1 MLSSSHPRIQDRIK
15 ILIQQLLPK
24 QALTVLAGKMAT
36 MKLGRF
42 TTAFIGWYARHYRVQ
57 LEEALESNPS
67 SYACFQ
73 DFFTRPIRPEL
84 RPVAEADFVCPVDG
98 RINQC
103 GSIEGDQIFQAK
115 GQSYSIAA
123 LLGGTEK
130 SAETFAQG
138 SFATLYLSPGDY
150 HRIHMP
156 CDGRLKLMTHI
167 PGKLYTVNPT
177 TANNIPNLFAR
188 NERVVCL
195 FESAFGP
202 FAMVLVGAT
211 IVGSMTTVWHGV
223 INAERPATVRQ
234 WPYQQDAVVLKKG
247 AEMGRFSLGSTVI
260 LLFPKNTFTFNPL
273 WREERA
279 IRMGE
284 SMGSLLG

>member
-1 MLSSSHPRIQDRIK
+1 MPSSSRPCIQDRIK

-24 QALTVLAGKMAT
+24 QALTVFAGKMAA
-36 MKLGRF
+36 MKLGGL
-42 TTAFIGWYARHYRVQ
+42 TTAFIGWYARHYGVQ
-57 LEEALESNPS
+57 LEEAQESDPS
-67 SYACFQ
+67 RYACFQ

-84 RPVAEADFVCPVDG
+84 RPVAETDFVCPVDG
-98 RINQC
+98 CINQC
-103 GSIEGDQIFQAK
+103 GPIEGHQIFQAK

-130 SAETFAQG
+130 SAEAFAQG

-195 FESAFGP
+195 FESSFGP

-211 IVGSMTTVWHGV
+211 IVGSMTTIWHGV
-223 INAERPATVRQ
+223 VNAERPATVRQ

-247 AEMGRFSLGSTVI
+247 EEMGHFSLGSTVI
-260 LLFPKNTFTFNPL
+260 LLFPKNTLALNPQ
-273 WREERA
+273 WREGRT

-284 SMGSLLG
+284 SMGNLLS